1 METIMSELLQELRSA
16 ASRLRRTPGF
26 SLLIVFVLGIGLG
39 GTIFMFGAVKGYLL
53 EPLPFS
59 ESGELMHIENQDLP
73 GGVDSVEVRPLDF
86 LDYRAQ
92 QQSFEGLAG
101 FYSGTV
107 NLSGAGA
114 DRPERYDGAFVSGN
128 TFSLLEVDAHKG
140 RLLQPRDSEPGAA
153 DVAVIGYSVWMHRYG
168 GDPDIVG
175 RAIRVNGRDTTIVGI
190 APPEFAFPVRE
201 RVWVPL
207 RIDPATIDSR
217 DQGTTLEVFGR
228 LKDDVTREQASAEMN
243 AIATNL
249 ARQFPETNKDRS
261 VLVKPF
267 AHEFIDAGA
276 RATIL
281 TMFAAVVLILVMAC
295 ANTANLVLV
304 RATRSAREL
313 TIRSA
318 LGASRR
324 QLVARVLSECLL
336 LSAVAAVVGWFLADI
351 AGRAMMSALSAGDAQ
366 MPFWVDVSPDARVF
380 AFTIGAATLTT
391 LMAGLLPALRG
402 TKINLSES
410 LKDGSRGTASTR
422 IGRGLVVFE
431 ISLACVLLVCA
442 GLMVRSI
449 LNIDQRDLG
458 VDSSNILLSR
468 MGLFAEKYPSEASRR
483 QFFETLTED
492 LAAKPGVTHAF
503 ASTGLPGGQVSWT
516 KIGIAGEGLL
526 DDQFGRGTW
535 EHWTAATPGIFDA
548 LAIPLVA
555 GRSFDT
561 RDRAD
566 TEPVV
571 VITRSLAASLWP
583 GQGAV
588 GRQIA
593 LGASSEPE
601 RFRTIIGVVDDVHL
615 GDVEE
620 RPRGAVFVPM
630 SQNAVRFAYAA
641 IRTVGDPLAHS
652 EDMRQAVLA
661 LDSDLPVYWLQ
672 TLDYWIE
679 YGAWTARVIA
689 VNFEIFGVIAL
700 VLAAVGMYGV
710 LAYSVAQRTR
720 EIGVRRALGAAD
732 RRIIGHIARQ
742 SLGQLGLGIGVGMLL
757 AFGFAQVMRG
767 MLVDVDVADPLTY
780 IGVAMLLVVIT
791 AIAAAL
797 PTWRA
802 LNVDPVVGLRQE

>member
-1 METIMSELLQELRSA
+1 MSEFLQELRAA

-26 SLLIVFVLGIGLG
+26 SILIIFVLGIGLG

-53 EPLPFS
+53 EPLPFPD
-59 ESGELMHIENQDLP
+59 SGELMHIENQNLA
-73 GGVDSVEVRPLDF
+73 GGEDSLEVRPLDF
-86 LDYRAQ
+86 LDYRTQ

-114 DRPERYDGAFVSGN
+114 ERPERYDGAFVSGN
-128 TFSLLEVDAHKG
+128 IFSLLELNAHKG

-168 GDPDIVG
+168 GEPDIVG
-175 RAIRVNGRDTTIVGI
+175 RTIRVNARDTTVVGVT
-190 APPEFAFPVRE
+190 PPEFAFPINE

-207 RIDPATIDSR
+207 RIDPTTIAAR
-217 DQGTTLEVFGR
+217 DEGTTLEILGR
-228 LKDDVTREQASAEMN
+228 LRDGVTREQASAELN
-243 AIATNL
+243 AIAANL
-249 ARQFPETNKDRS
+249 AKQHPETNKGRS

-267 AHEFIDAGA
+267 AHEFIDDGA

-304 RATRSAREL
+304 RAARSTREL

-324 QLVARVLSECLL
+324 HLVTRVLSECLL
-336 LSAVAAVVGWFLADI
+336 LSATAAVFGWFLADV

-380 AFTIGAATLTT
+380 VFTIAAATLTT
-391 LMAGLLPALRG
+391 LLAGLLPALRG
-402 TKINLSES
+402 TRVDLSES

-449 LNIDQRDLG
+449 VNIDQRDLG

-468 MGLFAEKYPSEASRR
+468 MGLFEDKYPSDAARR
-483 QFFETLTED
+483 QFFEALTED
-492 LAAKPGVTHAF
+492 LGAKPGVTHAF
-503 ASTGLPGGQVSWT
+503 AATGLPGGQAGWT

-526 DDQFGRGTW
+526 EDQFERGTW
-535 EHWTAATPGIFDA
+535 EHWTVATPDIFDA
-548 LAIPLVA
+548 LSIPLVA
-555 GRSFDT
+555 GRAFDA
-561 RDRAD
+561 RDRSDA
-566 TEPVV
+566 EPVA
-571 VITRSLAASLWP
+571 VITRTLAESRWP
-583 GQGAV
+583 GQETI

-593 LGASSEPE
+593 LGSANEPE
-601 RFRTIIGVVDDVHL
+601 RLRTVIGVVEDVHL
-615 GDVEE
+615 GDVEDS
-620 RPRGAVFVPM
+620 PRGTVFVPM
-630 SQNAVRFAYAA
+630 SQNAARFAYAA
-641 IRTVGDPLAHS
+641 IRTAGDPLGHS

-661 LDSDLPVYWLQ
+661 LDPDLPVYWLQ

-679 YGAWTARVIA
+679 YGAWTSRVIA
-689 VNFEIFGVIAL
+689 INFEIFGVIAL

-732 RRIIGHIARQ
+732 GRIIGQIARQ

-767 MLVDVDVADPLTY
+767 MLVDVDVADPWTY

-802 LNVDPVVGLRQE
+802 LRIDPVVGLRQE

>member
-1 METIMSELLQELRSA
+1 MSELLQELRSA
-16 ASRLRRTPGF
+16 ASRLRRSPGY
-26 SLLIVFVLGIGLG
+26 SILIVFVLGVGLG

-53 EPLPFS
+53 EPLPFP
-59 ESGELMHIENQDLP
+59 ESGELMHMENQDLP
-73 GGVDSVEVRPLDF
+73 GGQDSIEIRPLDF

-92 QQSFEGLAG
+92 QRSFEGLAG

-128 TFSLLEVDAHKG
+128 TFSLLELDAHMG

-175 RAIRVNGRDTTIVGI
+175 RTIRVNGRDATVVGVT
-190 APPEFAFPVRE
+190 PPEFAFPVKE

-207 RIDPATIDSR
+207 RIDPAKIAAR
-217 DQGTTLEVFGR
+217 DEGTTLEVFGR
-228 LKDDVTREQASAEMN
+228 LKDGVTRQQASAELN
-243 AIATNL
+243 AIAANL
-249 ARQFPETNKDRS
+249 AKDHPETNRDRS

-281 TMFAAVVLILVMAC
+281 TMFAAVVLLLVMAC

-336 LSAVAAVVGWFLADI
+336 LSAVAAVFGWFLADV
-351 AGRAMMSALSAGDAQ
+351 AGRAMMSALGAGDAQ
-366 MPFWVDVSPDARVF
+366 MPFWVDVSPDFRVF

-391 LMAGLLPALRG
+391 LLAGLLPALRG
-402 TKINLSES
+402 TRINLSES

-422 IGRGLVVFE
+422 IGRGLVIFE

-449 LNIDQRDLG
+449 VNIDQRDLG
-458 VDSSNILLSR
+458 VDSSNILLGR
-468 MGLFAEKYPSEASRR
+468 MGLFEEKYPSEASRS
-483 QFFETLTED
+483 QFFEALTED
-492 LAAKPGVTHAF
+492 LAEMPGVTHAF
-503 ASTGLPGGQVSWT
+503 ASTGLPGGQVGWT
-516 KIGIAGEGLL
+516 KIGVRGGGLL
-526 DDQFGRGTW
+526 EDQFGHRAW
-535 EHWTAATPGIFDA
+535 DHMSVATPGVFDA
-548 LAIPLVA
+548 LSIPLVA
-555 GRSFDT
+555 GRTFGA

-566 TEPVV
+566 AEPVV
-571 VITRSLAASLWP
+571 VVTRSLAESLWP
-583 GQGAV
+583 RQDAV
-588 GRQIA
+588 GNQIA
-593 LGASSEPE
+593 LGAANEPE
-601 RFRTIIGVVDDVHL
+601 RFRTVIGVVEDVHF
-615 GDVEE
+615 GDVEDS
-620 RPRGAVFVPM
+620 PRGTVFMPM
-630 SQNAVRFAYAA
+630 SQNGVRFAYAA
-641 IRTVGDPLAHS
+641 VRTAGDPLAHS

-661 LDSDLPVYWLQ
+661 LDADLPVYWLQ

-679 YGAWTARVIA
+679 FGAWTSRVIA
-689 VNFEIFGVIAL
+689 VNFEIFGLIAL

-710 LAYSVAQRTR
+710 LAYSVAQRAR
-720 EIGVRRALGAAD
+720 EIGVRRALGAVD
-732 RRIIGHIARQ
+732 SRIIGFMARQ
-742 SLGQLGLGIGVGMLL
+742 SLGQLGLGMVIGMLL

-767 MLVDVDVADPLTY
+767 MLVDVNVADPLTY
-780 IGVAMLLVVIT
+780 MGVAILLIVIT
-791 AIAAAL
+791 AVAAAL

-802 LNVDPVVGLRQE
+802 LRIDPMVGLRQE